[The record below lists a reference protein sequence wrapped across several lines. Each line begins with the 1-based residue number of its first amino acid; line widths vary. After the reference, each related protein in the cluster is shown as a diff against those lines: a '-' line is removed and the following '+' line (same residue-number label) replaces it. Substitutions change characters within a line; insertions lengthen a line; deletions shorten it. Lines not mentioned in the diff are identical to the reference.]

1 VTSVDSL
8 FLIHI
13 LKWVHLSAMGFTI
26 GVGAV
31 CSLIAAQAVRT
42 PGDGA
47 ALWRFY
53 DRLNPI
59 AYIAAFT
66 LLISG
71 PLLLWFRY
79 GFAWW
84 PPAFLIKL
92 ALIVGLVVVV
102 FMEEAAVKRVRGGD
116 ASGVRAMDMTGY
128 ATRFFDI
135 AIVLAAVFAFN

>member
-1 VTSVDSL
+1 MDG
-8 FLIHI
+8 LILVHVV
-13 LKWVHLSAMGFTI
+13 KWIHLGAMGFTI

-31 CSLIAAQAVRT
+31 CSLLASRAVRT
-42 PGDGA
+42 EGDAA

-59 AYIAAFT
+59 AYVSALTMLASGV
-66 LLISG
+66 LLFW
-71 PLLLWFRY
+71 LKY

-84 PPAFLIKL
+84 PVAFWIKL
-92 ALIVGLVVVV
+92 ALIVGLIVVV

-116 ASGVRAMDMTGY
+116 RGESAIRSMDMTGH
-128 ATRFFDI
+128 ATRFFDV